1 MPRPGR
7 LIKAVIDHFPRFGTS
22 RLQGTGHRSSADG
35 PVVTAPWQGVYRS
48 ATAPAARTSASV
60 CFGVMLR
67 ARASYGK
74 VTRPGLSELG
84 PLVRYQRHDE
94 LSQLLLWPMEAR
106 NPDTG
111 HQAQ

>member
-1 MPRPGR
+1 MSSE
-7 LIKAVIDHFPRFGTS
+7 AV
-22 RLQGTGHRSSADG
+22 Q
-35 PVVTAPWQGVYRS
+35 
-48 ATAPAARTSASV
+48 ARTSASV

-67 ARASYGK
+67 ARASHGK

-94 LSQLLLWPMEAR
+94 LSQLPLWPMEAR

-111 HQAQ
+111 HQAR